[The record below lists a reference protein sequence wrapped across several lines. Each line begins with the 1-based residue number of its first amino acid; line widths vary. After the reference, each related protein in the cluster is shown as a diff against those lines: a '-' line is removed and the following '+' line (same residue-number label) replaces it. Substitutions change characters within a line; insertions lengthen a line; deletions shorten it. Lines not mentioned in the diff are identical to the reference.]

1 MKKIFLEVKVVANNE
16 VRNAAFAQGINR
28 TINLG
33 NVEKILAIMKVK
45 GYRKAEMIQVIK
57 AEEAIKT
64 GDITL
69 VDINGKE
76 IAPSKAANY
85 FLVVDGQHRVV
96 ATSLYYEWA
105 IANKQ
110 DEIEIPAI
118 IIELQNE
125 TIAEYINDINIT
137 KKEWSTPDY
146 VRGAANINPENEFL
160 KRYNELIK
168 SENNPNGYPISTLN
182 LIFCGSNNAISKSD
196 FSLLCSGKEEKGK
209 KTKKPI
215 IPAHNMEVGNKF
227 IKICK
232 DKGFKDVDI
241 AKRYLITEFNNIKTT
256 TSNVD
261 EAYKIFQSITPNDRA
276 AMFNS
281 NGNLDEN
288 LVILQFEKIK
298 KRHNAK
304 QANKATIVI
313 QPSSTK
319 EEMTDEATEDI
330 PYAEVEEAEDIIGTP
345 FGLLRKK

>member
-1 MKKIFLEVKVVANNE
+1 MKKIYLDVKVVANNE
-16 VRNAAFAQGINR
+16 VRNVAFAQGINR
-28 TINLG
+28 TINLN

-45 GYRKAEMIQVIK
+45 GYRKAEMVQVIK

-64 GDITL
+64 GDIVL

-76 IAPSKAANY
+76 IAPSETANY
-85 FLVVDGQHRVV
+85 FLVVDGQHRTV
-96 ATSLYYEWA
+96 ATSLYNEWA
-105 IANKQ
+105 RANKQ
-110 DEIEIPAI
+110 NEIVVPAI
-118 IIELQNE
+118 IVELQDE

-137 KKEWSTPDY
+137 KKEWGTPDY

-182 LIFCGSNNAISKSD
+182 LIFCGSNNAISKND

-232 DKGFKDVDI
+232 DKGFKDADI

-256 TSNVD
+256 TSSVD
-261 EAYKIFQSITPNDRA
+261 EAYKIFQSITTNDKT

-288 LVILQFEKIK
+288 LVISQFEKIK

-304 QANKATIVI
+304 QANKTTIVI

>member
-1 MKKIFLEVKVVANNE
+1 MKKIYLDVKIVANNE
-16 VRNAAFAQGINR
+16 VRNVAFAQGINR

-45 GYRKAEMIQVIK
+45 GYRKAEMVQVIK

-69 VDINGKE
+69 IDINGLE
-76 IAPSKAANY
+76 IAPTEAANY
-85 FLVVDGQHRVV
+85 FLVVDGQHRTV
-96 ATSLYYEWA
+96 AASLYNEWA
-105 IANKQ
+105 GANKQ
-110 DEIEIPAI
+110 NEIVVPAI
-118 IIELQNE
+118 IVELQDE

-137 KKEWSTPDY
+137 KKEWGTPDY

-160 KRYNELIK
+160 GRYNELIK

-182 LIFCGSNNAISKSD
+182 LIFCGSNNAISKND

-209 KTKKPI
+209 KTKRSI

-232 DKGFKDVDI
+232 DKGFKDADI
-241 AKRYLITEFNNIKTT
+241 AKRYLITEFNSIKTT
-256 TSNVD
+256 TSSVD
-261 EAYKIFQSITPNDRA
+261 EAYRIFQSITPNDKA

-298 KRHNAK
+298 KRYNAK
-304 QANKATIVI
+304 QVNKTTAVI
-313 QPSSTK
+313 QPSSEEK
-319 EEMTDEATEDI
+319 EIADEGTEAI
-330 PYAEVEEAEDIIGTP
+330 PYVEVEEAKDIMGTP
-345 FGLLRKK
+345 NGLIRLK

>member
-1 MKKIFLEVKVVANNE
+1 MKKIFLDVKVVANNE
-16 VRNAAFAQGINR
+16 VRNVAFAQGINR
-28 TINLG
+28 TVNLG

-45 GYRKAEMIQVIK
+45 GYRKAEMVQVIK

-64 GDITL
+64 RDITL

-76 IAPSKAANY
+76 IAPSEAANY
-85 FLVVDGQHRVV
+85 FLVVDGQHRPV
-96 ATSLYYEWA
+96 AASLYNEWA
-105 IANKQ
+105 RANKQ
-110 DEIEIPAI
+110 NEIVVPAI
-118 IIELQNE
+118 IVELQNE

-146 VRGAANINPENEFL
+146 VRGAANICPENEFI

-168 SENNPNGYPISTLN
+168 SESNPNGYPISTLN
-182 LIFCGSNNAISKSD
+182 LIFCGSNNAISKND

-232 DKGFKDVDI
+232 DKGFKEVDI

-256 TSNVD
+256 TSSVD
-261 EAYKIFQSITPNDRA
+261 EAYKIFQSITSNDKA
-276 AMFNS
+276 AMLNS

-288 LVILQFEKIK
+288 LVISQFKKIK
-298 KRHNAK
+298 KRYNAK
-304 QANKATIVI
+304 QVNKATAII
-313 QPSSTK
+313 QPSSG
-319 EEMTDEATEDI
+319 EEEIADEGTEVI
-330 PYAEVEEAEDIIGTP
+330 PYVEVEEAEDMIGTP
-345 FGLLRKK
+345 KGLIRLK

>member
-1 MKKIFLEVKVVANNE
+1 MKKIYLDVKVVANNE
-16 VRNAAFAQGINR
+16 VRNVAFAQGINR
-28 TINLG
+28 TINLT

-45 GYRKAEMIQVIK
+45 GYRKAEMVQVIK

-64 GDITL
+64 GDIVL

-76 IAPSKAANY
+76 IAPSEAANY
-85 FLVVDGQHRVV
+85 FLVVDGQHRTV
-96 ATSLYYEWA
+96 AASLYNEWA
-105 IANKQ
+105 RANKQ
-110 DEIEIPAI
+110 NEIVVPAI
-118 IIELQNE
+118 IVELQDE

-137 KKEWSTPDY
+137 KKEWGTPDY

-182 LIFCGSNNAISKSD
+182 LIFCGNNNAISKND
-196 FSLLCSGKEEKGK
+196 FSLLCSGKDEKGK

-241 AKRYLITEFNNIKTT
+241 AKRHLITEFNNIKIT

-261 EAYKIFQSITPNDRA
+261 EAYKIFQSITSNDKA
-276 AMFNS
+276 AMLNLK
-281 NGNLDEN
+281 GNLGES
-288 LVILQFEKIK
+288 LVIAQFKKIK
-298 KRHNAK
+298 ERYKAK
-304 QANKATIVI
+304 HIDETTII
-313 QPSSTK
+313 QTSSTK
-319 EEMTDEATEDI
+319 EKVTNEETETI
-330 PYAEVEEAEDIIGTP
+330 PYTEVEEADDIIGTP
-345 FGLLRKK
+345 GGLIRLR

>member
-1 MKKIFLEVKVVANNE
+1 M
-16 VRNAAFAQGINR
+16 
-28 TINLG
+28 
-33 NVEKILAIMKVK
+33 
-45 GYRKAEMIQVIK
+45 
-57 AEEAIKT
+57 
-64 GDITL
+64 
-69 VDINGKE
+69 
-76 IAPSKAANY
+76 
-85 FLVVDGQHRVV
+85 DGQHRTV
-96 ATSLYYEWA
+96 AESLYNEWA
-105 IANKQ
+105 SDNKQ
-110 DEIEIPAI
+110 NEIVVPDI
-118 IIELQNE
+118 IVELQDE

-137 KKEWSTPDY
+137 KKEWGTPDY

-168 SENNPNGYPISTLN
+168 SESNPNGYSISTLN

-196 FSLLCSGKEEKGK
+196 FSLLCSGKKEKGK

-232 DKGFKDVDI
+232 DKGFKDADI
-241 AKRYLITEFNNIKTT
+241 AKRYLITEFNNIKIT
-256 TSNVD
+256 TSSVD
-261 EAYKIFQSITPNDRA
+261 EAYKIFQSITANDKT

-281 NGNLDEN
+281 NSNLDEN
-288 LVILQFEKIK
+288 LVISQFKEIK
-298 KRHNAK
+298 ERHNAK
-304 QANKATIVI
+304 QVNKTTIVM

>member
-1 MKKIFLEVKVVANNE
+1 M
-16 VRNAAFAQGINR
+16 G
-28 TINLG
+28 
-33 NVEKILAIMKVK
+33 
-45 GYRKAEMIQVIK
+45 
-57 AEEAIKT
+57 
-64 GDITL
+64 
-69 VDINGKE
+69 
-76 IAPSKAANY
+76 
-85 FLVVDGQHRVV
+85 
-96 ATSLYYEWA
+96 
-105 IANKQ
+105 
-110 DEIEIPAI
+110 
-118 IIELQNE
+118 
-125 TIAEYINDINIT
+125 
-137 KKEWSTPDY
+137 TPDY

-182 LIFCGSNNAISKSD
+182 LIFCGTNNAISKSD

-232 DKGFKDVDI
+232 DKGFKDADI

-256 TSNVD
+256 TSSVD

-304 QANKATIVI
+304 QANKTTIVI

-319 EEMTDEATEDI
+319 EEMTDETTEDI
-330 PYAEVEEAEDIIGTP
+330 PYAEVEEAEDMIGTP